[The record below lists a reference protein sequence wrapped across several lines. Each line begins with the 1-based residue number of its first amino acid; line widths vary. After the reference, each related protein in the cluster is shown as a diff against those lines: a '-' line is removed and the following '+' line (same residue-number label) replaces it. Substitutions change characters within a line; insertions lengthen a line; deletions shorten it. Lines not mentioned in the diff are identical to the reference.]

1 MSDEFKMP
9 TQKELKGMETPQD
22 KQVTAAAK
30 RYANA
35 RDERMDASEKEA
47 TKKATLLD
55 LMRDKG
61 LKKYFDKAANVLV
74 ITDPGKPNVKV
85 RIDAIDIEE

>member
-9 TQKELKGMETPQD
+9 TQKELQGMETPED

-35 RDERMDASEKEA
+35 RDERMAAGEKEA
-47 TKKATLLD
+47 TKKALLID

-61 LKKYFDKAANVLV
+61 LKKYLDKNANVLV

-85 RIDAIDIEE
+85 RIDAVDAGE